1 MSQGEGQ
8 EAVLWKVV
16 LLPIAA
22 IHHKGAVLLPIAAIH
37 HKRVYLPRIAVWL
50 RVLQQDLLIVQVC
63 HQM

>member
-16 LLPIAA
+16 LLPLLVAA
-22 IHHKGAVLLPIAAIH
+22 IHHKGVCLPGITV
-37 HKRVYLPRIAVWL
+37 RL

>member
-16 LLPIAA
+16 LLPLPLPVAA
-22 IHHKGAVLLPIAAIH
+22 IHHKG
-37 HKRVYLPRIAVWL
+37 VYLPRIAVRF
-50 RVLQQDLLIVQVC
+50 RVLQQDHLIVQVC

>member
-16 LLPIAA
+16 LLPLPLPLPVAA
-22 IHHKGAVLLPIAAIH
+22 IHHKG
-37 HKRVYLPRIAVWL
+37 VYLPRIAVRF